1 MRLCDSFY
9 LPVYFVRRT
18 YEEYGQEQSVYTK
31 KEAKEHAAENL
42 TEFLEKLTQKGVLIL
57 EKHVM
62 IRTEKNKY
70 TVSGKITVLENT
82 FRYAANGQVAD
93 TVDEGNVE
101 NESE

>member
-1 MRLCDSFY
+1 MYR
-9 LPVYFVRRT
+9 
-18 YEEYGQEQSVYTK
+18 
-31 KEAKEHAAENL
+31 AAENL

-70 TVSGKITVLENT
+70 TVSGSITVLEQT
-82 FRYAANGQVAD
+82 FQYAVSPAQVTD
-93 TVDEGNVE
+93 TGDEGNVE